1 MSARISIIM
10 PCYKAEKYI
19 EDILSDILAQT
30 FTDWELI
37 AVSNGEGQEMQ
48 LAIIQRFA
56 EIGGGRIKILT
67 EEKGNVSNA
76 RNIGMRAATGE
87 WITFSDADD
96 RIAPNH
102 LQLFMD
108 KVQEADT
115 DIVIGG
121 FKLARTKEGNVRDN
135 RLTDNN
141 LLTKREIISVP
152 ETVMAATWNKCFR
165 ASFLRKSG
173 VLFEEKWTYKE
184 DHIFVLKLLQ
194 LSPTVSSIAMCGYTW
209 VCRDDK
215 STVSSHHTHYADAME
230 FTMQMNCKL
239 MSEAGCSEE
248 DINGYV
254 NFKVYIDS
262 YVFVCNLFRQGS
274 PLSLC
279 EQRKEI
285 KAYIFDNKERRAK
298 IKAKNRG
305 DHTPFLRIYDTLFD
319 IGSPL
324 LMALAF
330 RLQYWLKYHMKSLYL
345 KVVPWLRR

>member
-1 MSARISIIM
+1 M
-10 PCYKAEKYI
+10 
-19 EDILSDILAQT
+19 
-30 FTDWELI
+30 
-37 AVSNGEGQEMQ
+37 
-48 LAIIQRFA
+48 
-56 EIGGGRIKILT
+56 
-67 EEKGNVSNA
+67 EKGNVSNA
-76 RNIGMRAATGE
+76 RNIGIRAATGE

-96 RIAPNH
+96 RMAPNH

-141 LLTKREIISVP
+141 LLTKREIMSLSQTTIGFP
-152 ETVMAATWNKCFR
+152 WNKCFR

-173 VLFEEKWTYKE
+173 VLFEEKWTYQE
-184 DHIFVLKLLQ
+184 DYFFMLNLLQ
-194 LSPTVSSIAMCGYTW
+194 LSPMVSSLEMCGYTYI
-209 VCRDDK
+209 CRDEV
-215 STVSSHHTHYADAME
+215 STVSRYNRQYGEVRALSLEISCRLMKDAG
-230 FTMQMNCKL
+230 FTE
-239 MSEAGCSEE
+239 SE
-248 DINGYV
+248 INDYV
-254 NFKVYIDS
+254 SFTTYMDS
-262 YVFVCNLFRQGS
+262 YFFVCNLFKQGS

-330 RLQYWLKYHMKSLYL
+330 RLQYWLKYHMKPLYL